1 MNAENYKTFA
11 IVMASLGIVMLAT
24 GLMIFFIY
32 PKMMTSGAG
41 GPQGGLEV
49 TTTEGQIQDDTFRPD
64 EQATGTDNA

>member
-11 IVMASLGIVMLAT
+11 IVMASLGVVMLAT

-32 PKMMTSGAG
+32 PKMMTSG

-64 EQATGTDNA
+64 ENSAGSDS

>member
-49 TTTEGQIQDDTFRPD
+49 TTVSEQQDDTFKPD
-64 EQATGTDNA
+64 EQATGSDS

>member
-1 MNAENYKTFA
+1 
-11 IVMASLGIVMLAT
+11 MLAT

-49 TTTEGQIQDDTFRPD
+49 TTTEGQIQDDMFRPD
-64 EQATGTDNA
+64 EEATGTDS

>member
-11 IVMASLGIVMLAT
+11 IVMASLGVVMLAT

-32 PKMMTSGAG
+32 PKMMTSG

-64 EQATGTDNA
+64 EEATGSDS

>member
-11 IVMASLGIVMLAT
+11 IVMASLGVVMLAT

-32 PKMMTSGAG
+32 PKMMTSG

-49 TTTEGQIQDDTFRPD
+49 TTTEGQIQD
-64 EQATGTDNA
+64 ESL